1 MISVKQNN
9 DLYEIRFRY
18 DPFMVDLVK
27 GVPGRRWNPEGKF
40 WTIPSDKLGWFM
52 NAVKGTVYEGSLQI
66 ESDEDI
72 NVNADIDVTHEIP
85 EVDLSDV
92 EFKVKEGSDPYP
104 HQLDFMK
111 FALDRQRRG
120 NKHGFLIADEQGC
133 ISGDAIIS
141 LNFRKAHSKITLAE
155 LYDHWVLRPQYHS
168 DGSYK
173 VRCLKDGKF
182 GLHTIKGVVQS
193 GVKSVYLLELTGG
206 YSIKLTHDH
215 PVLTDAG
222 YKPIS
227 ELTVGDTVYTNGDII
242 CKACGSTSDIVTYKY
257 SKHIGYCRK
266 CMYKRRDAEH
276 SAKYIEHVD
285 SDGYVVCRG
294 TSIDIDKHGQPNK
307 SGFYY
312 KHRLIMET
320 KLGRQLLDTEVVH
333 HIDGDRSNNS
343 IDNLELTTIWDHHR
357 VQHDESYKLIGEDY
371 ISRWGNSVV
380 VVPKAQ
386 EVVSIQY
393 VGEEMTYDIK
403 MDDPY
408 HNFIANGI
416 VVHNCGKS
424 VESMNLAMHNKA
436 TLGHKHCLVICC
448 INGSK
453 FNWQREI
460 EEQTK
465 GEEKPYILGTRI
477 KRDGTLKLDT
487 GSASKCEDLSVWKQ
501 FGKEDGPDLPYF
513 LILNI
518 EALRYKVGKAY
529 MIADAIIERIK
540 LGDINTIIIDEIH
553 KNASPS
559 AMQGK
564 QLLRIKKVTQAQAM
578 WLPMSGTPITKKPTD
593 AFVPLKL
600 VDGHGFTSF
609 YKWCQEFCI
618 YGGYG
623 GYEIVGYKNIPKLKR
638 MLEHNMIRRL
648 KADVIKDMPP
658 KIRYTE
664 YVVNTSYQEKLYK
677 VVAQQ
682 IRDNKFEILQ
692 NLNPMTQFL
701 RLRQVNG
708 SPELVDDELKIDFT
722 NPKSMSTYLTKN
734 AKLQRLMELLEEI
747 HERGE
752 KVLIFSNWV
761 EPLRTLYKYISAK
774 YKVCCYTGTMDPV
787 ERDKHKKIFQENPE
801 YTVMIGTIGAMGTTH
816 TLTAATNVIF
826 FDEPWNPSD
835 KEQAED
841 RCHRIGTHC
850 PVNIYTLITK
860 DTIDER
866 VSDILY
872 TKSGI
877 SKYIVDNKLD
887 IKKNPELFDLLL
899 GSKKGGK

>member
-40 WTIPSDKLGWFM
+40 WTIPADKLGWFM

-120 NKHGFLIADEQGC
+120 NKHGFLIADEQG
-133 ISGDAIIS
+133 
-141 LNFRKAHSKITLAE
+141 L
-155 LYDHWVLRPQYHS
+155 
-168 DGSYK
+168 
-173 VRCLKDGKF
+173 
-182 GLHTIKGVVQS
+182 
-193 GVKSVYLLELTGG
+193 
-206 YSIKLTHDH
+206 
-215 PVLTDAG
+215 
-222 YKPIS
+222 
-227 ELTVGDTVYTNGDII
+227 
-242 CKACGSTSDIVTYKY
+242 
-257 SKHIGYCRK
+257 
-266 CMYKRRDAEH
+266 
-276 SAKYIEHVD
+276 
-285 SDGYVVCRG
+285 
-294 TSIDIDKHGQPNK
+294 
-307 SGFYY
+307 
-312 KHRLIMET
+312 
-320 KLGRQLLDTEVVH
+320 
-333 HIDGDRSNNS
+333 
-343 IDNLELTTIWDHHR
+343 
-357 VQHDESYKLIGEDY
+357 
-371 ISRWGNSVV
+371 
-380 VVPKAQ
+380 
-386 EVVSIQY
+386 
-393 VGEEMTYDIK
+393 
-403 MDDPY
+403 
-408 HNFIANGI
+408 
-416 VVHNCGKS
+416 GKS
-424 VESMNLAMHNKA
+424 LESANLAMHNKVA
-436 TLGHKHCLVICC
+436 LGHKHCLIICC

-460 EEQTK
+460 EEQTR

-477 KRDGTLKLDT
+477 KRDGSLKLDT
-487 GSASKCEDLSVWKQ
+487 DSASKCEDLSIWKQ

-540 LGDINTIIIDEIH
+540 SGDINTIIIDEIH

-564 QLLRIKKVTQAQAM
+564 QLLRIKKLTQAQAM

-609 YKWCQEFCI
+609 HKWCQEFCI

-664 YVVNTSYQEKLYK
+664 YVVNTSYQEKIYK

-708 SPELVDDELKIDFT
+708 SPELVDDKLKIDFT
-722 NPKSMSTYLTKN
+722 DPKSMSTYLAKN

-761 EPLRTLYKYISAK
+761 DPLRTLYKYISAK

-801 YTVMIGTIGAMGTTH
+801 YTVMMGTIGAMGTTH

-826 FDEPWNPSD
+826 YDEPWNPSD

-899 GSKKGGK
+899 GSEKGGK